1 MYKQR
6 GLSLIGVLFVGA
18 ILGFLFLVGLR
29 VVPAVTEYLAIKRA
43 ISVVA
48 EGANSE
54 SSVSEL
60 RRDFDKRAYI
70 EDVTSVKGVDLDI
83 TKVGGEIEISAAY
96 SRKIP
101 LVANVSL
108 LIDFEAVSGR

>member
-1 MYKQR
+1 MYRQR
-6 GLSLIGVLFVGA
+6 GLSLIGVLFIGA

-43 ISVVA
+43 ISSVA
-48 EGANSE
+48 SE
-54 SSVSEL
+54 ASGEATVSEL
-60 RRDFDKRAYI
+60 RRSFDKGA
-70 EDVTSVKGVDLDI
+70 DLDI
-83 TKVGGEIEISAAY
+83 TKVGGKVAITADY

-108 LIDFEAVSGR
+108 LIDFNAATER